1 MRAELAT
8 IRRLTTRPFNV
19 NSFCH
24 QPPAPCADR
33 ETIWRTALSPYF
45 ADLFTGRP
53 ARGIVN
59 RLMRE
64 IGPMSAAAPPF
75 PLAASAIAAMRAP
88 AERLGRDDFSPL
100 WAGQNTRGCKA
111 IPAAA
116 LTLELARSFAT
127 ASRGT

>member
-8 IRRLTTRPFNV
+8 IRRLTTRPFKV

-24 QPPAPCADR
+24 QPPTPCADR

-53 ARGIVN
+53 ARGIIN

-75 PLAASAIAAMRAP
+75 PLAASAIAALRAP
-88 AERLGRDDFSPL
+88 AESLGRDDFSPL

-111 IPAAA
+111 IP
-116 LTLELARSFAT
+116 LPN
-127 ASRGT
+127 